1 MKKRILIGMGLSLVT
16 LTGIVAANRSQPAY
30 LGSRPSDVWSVTQE
44 GPYAGDLPRYK
55 VTLASFFS
63 GLSSRLEQA
72 SLRTLNDKS
81 DVLPSFKKLLHANGI
96 CFAGTWNITEDS
108 PYSGYFKQGA
118 VGRIIVRAS
127 AALSEI
133 DQGQKRSFGIAGKIF
148 PTDDANDSRALK
160 TANFFV
166 IDNLGG
172 TYIPNFRDTTMTND
186 IADVDFGLANVGSS
200 GIALAAV
207 RALTNADKATGGND
221 PNIRQV
227 YPIAE
232 LGEEPGATIIT
243 PQWFK
248 LQGRPGPRNEAKD
261 FRDELRLDNN
271 NGELVFDIFVT
282 SEGER
287 GKPKKNWL
295 KIGYIE
301 LNEDSLSL
309 GCDTRLHFTHP
320 VWRNDLKFN

>member
-1 MKKRILIGMGLSLVT
+1 MKKRILIPLGLGAVA
-16 LTGIVAANRSQPAY
+16 LTGLMAANRNQPSY
-30 LGSRPSDVWSVTQE
+30 EGSRFSDVWSVTQE
-44 GPYAGDLPRYK
+44 GPYTGELPRYK

-63 GLSSRLEQA
+63 GLTSRLEQA

-96 CFAGTWNITEDS
+96 CFAGTWTITEDS
-108 PYSGYFKQGA
+108 PYTGYFRQGSQ
-118 VGRIIVRAS
+118 GKIIIRAS

-133 DQGQKRSFGIAGKIF
+133 DQGQKRSFGIAGKLY
-148 PTDDANDSRALK
+148 PTADASDESKLK

-172 TYIPNFRDTTMTND
+172 TYIPNFRDTVMTND
-186 IADVDFGLANVGSS
+186 IADVDFGLANVGSA

-207 RALTNADKATGGND
+207 RALTNADNATGGND

-232 LGEEPGATIIT
+232 LGEEPGAEIIT
-243 PQWFK
+243 PKWFK

-282 SEGER
+282 SSGER
-287 GKPKKNWL
+287 GKPKTNWL
-295 KIGYIE
+295 KIGAIE
-301 LNEDSLSL
+301 LTEDTLSL